1 MKEVSFNDGS
11 SSVWFCFSIIDVGT
25 SGTLVHN
32 SEAKTEVYQRIASP
46 LLTVGCK
53 KQEENKGKKKGND
66 EVMSDVRMNMLK
78 DYESTLNADNW

>member
-1 MKEVSFNDGS
+1 M
-11 SSVWFCFSIIDVGT
+11 CICDVHT
-25 SGTLVHN
+25 
-32 SEAKTEVYQRIASP
+32 AKCNFLLLSCLQEPLQEQTEVYQRIASP

-53 KQEENKGKKKGND
+53 KREENKGKKKGND